1 MKTMIEQLTQLQK
14 ENQLTQQ
21 DKMEAITAKNQQ
33 ENNIISQLKQ
43 IVSEKEGKVKQLEQ
57 ELVQLKQA
65 VSPWLN
71 SLMFIYKDYFC
82 NFVEVCDWNKNQT
95 SNLTY
100 LYRLIPSIT
109 SRNRESQVRLCSNI

>member
-65 VSPWLN
+65 VSCRLN
-71 SLMFIYKDYFC
+71 SLMFIYKDCLRMEILYE
-82 NFVEVCDWNKNQT
+82 FVNGTTRVF
-95 SNLTY
+95 SALNLTY
-100 LYRLIPSIT
+100 LY
-109 SRNRESQVRLCSNI
+109 

>member
-43 IVSEKEGKVKQLEQ
+43 IVSEKEGKVKQLDQ

-65 VSPWLN
+65 VSSQLN
-71 SLMFIYKDYFC
+71 TLIFIDKDTIWIGILY
-82 NFVEVCDWNKNQT
+82 NFVIGTARVC
-95 SNLTY
+95 SALNLTY
-100 LYRLIPSIT
+100 RY
-109 SRNRESQVRLCSNI
+109 

>member
-65 VSPWLN
+65 VSSRLN
-71 SLMFIYKDYFC
+71 SLMFIYKDCLRMEILYKFM
-82 NFVEVCDWNKNQT
+82 NGTTGVCSA
-95 SNLTY
+95 SNMTY
-100 LYRLIPSIT
+100 LY
-109 SRNRESQVRLCSNI
+109 